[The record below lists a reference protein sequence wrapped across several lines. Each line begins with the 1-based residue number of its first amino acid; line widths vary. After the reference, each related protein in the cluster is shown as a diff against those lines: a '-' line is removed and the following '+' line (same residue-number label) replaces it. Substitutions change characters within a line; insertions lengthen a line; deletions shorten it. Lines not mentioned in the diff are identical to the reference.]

1 MVLTPTT
8 PLSCCVMRYRT
19 YRTCVVRAGHPCPL
33 DFRASE
39 SNPCLRPSHHS
50 APLFFGYRKACQR
63 TLHSASGSSGP
74 SYGSVYTQLLKARN
88 FHMASGQWLRPG
100 QSFNFMEATP
110 SAGTALPAPFQTT
123 GHTSVHNNS
132 LHFFLGAASLKPSIQ
147 LMAQKSWAKFS

>member
-1 MVLTPTT
+1 MSKDLAQCKRKFRSQ
-8 PLSCCVMRYRT
+8 LRL
-19 YRTCVVRAGHPCPL
+19 GLHP
-33 DFRASE
+33 AE
-39 SNPCLRPSHHS
+39 
-50 APLFFGYRKACQR
+50 A
-63 TLHSASGSSGP
+63 
-74 SYGSVYTQLLKARN
+74 LLKARN